1 MPSPGGGLNLPF
13 LGVGMR
19 ILVLGAGG
27 IGGYFGGRAA
37 AGGADVT
44 FLVRPRRA
52 AQIEADGLVIKS
64 PMGDLT
70 TRIRTVQAEQLTP
83 EYDVIVL
90 SCKAYDLPGAIDA
103 IRPAAAK
110 ARIIPQLNGMRHL
123 EVLDAAFGAD
133 AVLGGMAGIA
143 VTMDGDGTI
152 RHLARPHLF
161 GYGARVPAQQ
171 AFCDALTP
179 DLAGKGFD
187 LKHSPSIIHDMWE
200 KWVFLCSLAGM
211 TSLMRDNVG
220 AILRASDDGA
230 ELMEAML
237 ADCAAVATAAG
248 YGQRPANAASTRAMM
263 TDRDGLWAASMMR
276 DLLRGGA
283 VEADHVVGDML
294 ARAKALGR
302 PAWMLKAAY
311 THLKV
316 YENSRIPKAM

>member
-1 MPSPGGGLNLPF
+1 
-13 LGVGMR
+13 MR

-37 AGGADVT
+37 AGGTDVT

-52 AQIEADGLVIKS
+52 AQIARDGLVIKS
-64 PMGDLT
+64 PAGDLT
-70 TRIRTVQAEQLTP
+70 TPVRTVLAADLAP
-83 EYDVIVL
+83 GYDAIVL
-90 SCKAYDLPGAIDA
+90 SCKAYDLNSAINA
-103 IRPAAAK
+103 VRPAAAG
-110 ARIIPQLNGMRHL
+110 ARIIPQLNGMAHL
-123 EVLDAAFGAD
+123 ERLDAVFGAE

-143 VTMDGDGTI
+143 VTMEDDGTI

-161 GYGARVPAQQ
+161 NYGARSPGQQ
-171 AFCDALTP
+171 AFCDALAP
-179 DLAGKGFD
+179 ALADKGFD
-187 LKHSPSIIHDMWE
+187 LKHSPTIVHDMWE

-220 AILRASDDGA
+220 AIVRASDDGA
-230 ELMEAML
+230 ELMGAML
-237 ADCAAVATAAG
+237 DDCAAVAEAAG
-248 YGQRPANAASTRAMM
+248 HGLRPASAASTRAMM

-311 THLKV
+311 TQLKV
-316 YENSRIPKAM
+316 YENNRA